1 MANSARDADRF
12 FSEMSGRAFSRRANN
27 RFATMLAIVM
37 PGSLLVTWLWKQY
50 EIMAPRSRWQVADE
64 WPVPQDEV
72 DIRRIVYRAPPV
84 PTCDDDER
92 AALRRIGWWN
102 ETVDNCC
109 RWKGIK
115 CSQGRVT
122 KVSLA
127 GGKVRGT
134 LPNELARL
142 GQLQVLDLNENPS
155 LSGTL
160 PEQLGRLDS
169 LANVY
174 LFGSALS
181 GSLPDL
187 GGCAALQE
195 LELSHCRLSGTLP
208 ASLGRASKLQYLFL
222 ESNGLSG
229 TLPAA
234 LGRLRGLKEL
244 ELSENRLSGSV
255 PSALRARSLSHLDLQ
270 KNPRL
275 KGVPQASAKSQCSG
289 GSDKYLRGPG
299 LQQQSTEAD
308 KPSAIQASKSVAKSL
323 PVAAD
328 GKADGEDATATAGGQ
343 PGKGQG

>member
-1 MANSARDADRF
+1 
-12 FSEMSGRAFSRRANN
+12 MSNRPFSRRANN

-37 PGSLLVTWLWKQY
+37 PCSLLATWLWKQY
-50 EIMAPRSRWQVADE
+50 EIMAPRSRWQVAGE
-64 WPVPQDEV
+64 WPVPEDEV
-72 DIRRIVYRAPPV
+72 DIRRTVYTAPV
-84 PTCDDDER
+84 LTCDDDER
-92 AALRRIGWWN
+92 GVLRRIGWWN

-109 RWKGIK
+109 RWRGIK
-115 CSQGRVT
+115 CTQGRVT

-127 GGKVRGT
+127 GGMLRGT

-142 GQLQVLDLNENPS
+142 GQLQVLDLNANPS

-169 LANVY
+169 LTNVY

-222 ESNGLSG
+222 ESNALSG

-234 LGRLRGLKEL
+234 LGRLRSLKEL
-244 ELSENRLSGSV
+244 ELSENKLSGSV
-255 PSALRARSLSHLDLQ
+255 PSALRAKSLSHLDLQ

-275 KGVPQASAKSQCSG
+275 TGVPQAAAKSQCSG
-289 GSDKYLRGPG
+289 GADKYLRGGPG
-299 LQQQSTEAD
+299 AQQQSTEAG
-308 KPSAIQASKSVAKSL
+308 KPSAIQAPKSVAKNL
-323 PVAAD
+323 PVPVT
-328 GKADGEDATATAGGQ
+328 DGEAAGEEDAAAGGQ
-343 PGKGQG
+343 LAKELLRSFIYD